1 MGSLIGG
8 NKADTRA
15 ASAANAQMEQQRL
28 ETEKLRAQAET
39 EKRDLAAQEAAR
51 KMSRTRGGSR
61 LLLSEDRLNPELGVG
76 NKLLGS

>member
-8 NKADTRA
+8 NKADT
-15 ASAANAQMEQQRL
+15 SAANAQMEQQRL

-76 NKLLGS
+76 DKLLGS

>member
-8 NKADTRA
+8 QKADTRQA
-15 ASAANAQMEQQRL
+15 RAQMEQQRL

-61 LLLSEDRLNPELGVG
+61 LLLSEDRLNPESGVDDQ
-76 NKLLGS
+76 LLGS

>member
-8 NKADTRA
+8 QKADTRA
-15 ASAANAQMEQQRL
+15 ARAQMEQQRL

-61 LLLSEDRLNPELGVG
+61 LLLSEDRLNPESGVDDQ
-76 NKLLGS
+76 LLGS

>member
-1 MGSLIGG
+1 MTGLIGG
-8 NKADTRA
+8 QRADTRQA
-15 ASAANAQMEQQRL
+15 REQMEQQRL

-61 LLLSEDRLNPELGVG
+61 LLLSEDRLNPESGVDDQ
-76 NKLLGS
+76 LLGS